1 MKLYLD
7 VIFIILEKK
16 KRSIRERILGNLIFR
31 AAQNRWLRGRAPENC
46 IFVKSYLSFF
56 NLKQLPT
63 FNIGYNCF
71 LPLLIVNFCKFVV
84 YRSITRYVD

>member
-56 NLKQLPT
+56 NLKSYLSFFIQ
-63 FNIGYNCF
+63 
-71 LPLLIVNFCKFVV
+71 PLISVTIVSYLCL
-84 YRSITRYVD
+84 S

>member
-46 IFVKSYLSFF
+46 IFVKSYLCFF
-56 NLKQLPT
+56 NLKSYLSFFSQ
-63 FNIGYNCF
+63 
-71 LPLLIVNFCKFVV
+71 PLISVTIVSYLCL
-84 YRSITRYVD
+84 S